1 MPDQTQK
8 SGAEEHRQAS
18 PPAASL
24 RGIFP
29 ILATCFHPDGAID
42 YVSQEHLIRFCIDS
56 GVHGLV
62 MLANASEGHLLSEAE
77 KHDLLAFGLE
87 KIQGRVPVIATITHP
102 ASRVVAD
109 MAAFAEAQGAAAV
122 MALPPF
128 FGRWR
133 AGLREIYAHFET
145 LDQAVSIPIVLQDHV
160 LTDIAL
166 PVDFLADMA
175 KDLVHFRYIK
185 LESGNILHK
194 ARSLLS
200 AAGDDLA
207 GVFGGNSGIFLP
219 EEWEAGCCGTMPACY
234 MPDVFRRT
242 WDLLEVGKTDEA
254 LAYFAPFSRL
264 ASYEKDVCNRC
275 VWKEL
280 LVRRRVIAYGAVREP
295 RPAHADP
302 WQIAQLIRVAER
314 AGLLDV

>member
-1 MPDQTQK
+1 MSDSVQTTD
-8 SGAEEHRQAS
+8 STA
-18 PPAASL
+18 L

-29 ILATCFHPDGAID
+29 ILATCFHADGGID
-42 YVSQEHLIRFCIDS
+42 YASQERLIEFCIDG

-77 KHDLLAFGLE
+77 KRDLLVFGLE
-87 KIQGRVPVIATITHP
+87 KVGGRVPVIATISHP
-102 ASRVVAD
+102 ASRVAAE
-109 MAAFAEAQGAAAV
+109 MAASAAELGAAAV

-133 AGLREIYAHFET
+133 AGLGEIYRHFEV
-145 LDQAVSIPIVLQDHV
+145 LDRAIGVPIVLQDHV
-160 LTDIAL
+160 LTDISL
-166 PVDFLADMA
+166 PVDFLVDMA
-175 KDLVHFRYIK
+175 EKLNRFQYVK

-194 ARSLLS
+194 ARALRA
-200 AAGDDLA
+200 AAGENLV

-219 EEWEAGCCGTMPACY
+219 EEREVGCCGTMPACY

-242 WDLLEVGKTDEA
+242 WDLLEAGQVDA
-254 LAYFAPFSRL
+254 AIAYFAPFSRL

-280 LVRRRVIAYGAVREP
+280 LVRRQVIACGAVREP
-295 RPAHADP
+295 HPPHAGP
-302 WQIAQLIRVAER
+302 EQIAQLVRVAEQ
-314 AGLLDV
+314 AGLLV